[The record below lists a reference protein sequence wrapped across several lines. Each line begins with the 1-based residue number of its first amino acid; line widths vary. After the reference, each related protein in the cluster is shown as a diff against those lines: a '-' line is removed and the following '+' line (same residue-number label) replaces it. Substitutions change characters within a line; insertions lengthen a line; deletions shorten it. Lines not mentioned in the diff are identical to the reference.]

1 MFFLLALG
9 KCATRKAM
17 RAGRFLDKSAFLSVM
32 VLAPFPRLALID
44 QKITPV
50 LVSFDSLS
58 GIRSWETSFSRS

>member
-1 MFFLLALG
+1 
-9 KCATRKAM
+9 
-17 RAGRFLDKSAFLSVM
+17 M

-58 GIRSWETSFSRS
+58 GISHYVVESLG